1 MQATQANTLAR
12 LGLAEDRGCVQHTVG
27 AQGGMVWEEEGTQ
40 LLTEIR
46 VKNWLFYCLCNSGEA
61 DLPWFSSGYSADNI
75 YLTGSGKL
83 TGMVYLVPSIEQTP
97 NRGQC
102 PFFFSPDI

>member
-1 MQATQANTLAR
+1 MGRGRNTASHLDQSSK
-12 LGLAEDRGCVQHTVG
+12 LVG
-27 AQGGMVWEEEGTQ
+27 
-40 LLTEIR
+40 
-46 VKNWLFYCLCNSGEA
+46 FYCLCNSGEA

-83 TGMVYLVPSIEQTP
+83 TGMVYPVPSIEQTL
-97 NRGQC
+97 NRGQG